1 MCDMCERYKRRA
13 DRWAE
18 IAASAREISAQR
30 AEEVNQMKKQM
41 EQRIISDICSCKAC
55 LIKLLLSV
63 AKAITLKVEALRRC
77 QN

>member
-41 EQRIISDICSCKAC
+41 EQRIISDIC